1 LKKIPLGERT
11 PGLLAFNLSLVSK
24 AEVVTMD
31 KVFSPLNLKS
41 HLRETYSIYRK
52 NFLSLITIVVITEGP
67 ILLLGGIIGKTEKT
81 TPLIPLGVIALC
93 CLIIAWPLMIGAL
106 IHAVSEQ
113 YFRQMTSIRRSYNF
127 AWKRLPTLIGST
139 LLAILAMIISIV
151 IAGAIFYFLGL
162 IGIKVSRFL
171 PLVLFIVINYFVVC
185 WSFIWEAALLEG
197 LSSKA
202 AVLRSFALVKGNW
215 WRVWGILFVLGIII
229 SPIIIILGNIP
240 RIGEIIG
247 SILSTPFFVIGHILL
262 YYDLR
267 LRKEG
272 YSVETL
278 AGELNIKLD
287 LKFTKAW
294 EDLSNEAFTL
304 YQQGQLP
311 EAAKRL
317 QEALKAAEFA
327 LGPDHLDVPTIL
339 RNLAGL
345 YEAQGKYVD
354 AEQVYRR
361 SLKIKEKVLGP
372 DHPDVEAV
380 LENMAKCCREMGN
393 EEEADKLQ
401 ARAKKIRSNR

>member
-1 LKKIPLGERT
+1 
-11 PGLLAFNLSLVSK
+11 
-24 AEVVTMD
+24 
-31 KVFSPLNLKS
+31 
-41 HLRETYSIYRK
+41 
-52 NFLSLITIVVITEGP
+52 
-67 ILLLGGIIGKTEKT
+67 
-81 TPLIPLGVIALC
+81 
-93 CLIIAWPLMIGAL
+93 MIGAL

-113 YFRQMTSIRRSYNF
+113 YFRQTISIRRSYNF

-139 LLAILAMIISIV
+139 ILAISAILILFV
-151 IAGAIFYFLGL
+151 LVGAIIYLLQL
-162 IGIKVSRFL
+162 IGIKISWFL
-171 PLVLFIVINYFVVC
+171 PLILVVAINYFVVC

-202 AVLRSFALVKGNW
+202 AVSRSFALVKGNW

-229 SPIIIILGNIP
+229 SPIITILGNIP
-240 RIGEIIG
+240 GIGEIIG

-278 AGELNIKLD
+278 AGEINMKPD
-287 LKFTKAW
+287 LRFTKAW
-294 EDLSNEAFTL
+294 EDLSNQAFTL
-304 YQQGQLP
+304 YQQGQFP

-327 LGPDHLDVPTIL
+327 LGPDHLDVATIL
-339 RNLAGL
+339 TNLAGL
-345 YEAQGKYVD
+345 SEAQGKYAD

-361 SLKIKEKVLGP
+361 SLKIKKKALGS

-393 EEEADKLQ
+393 EEEAEKLQ